1 MPGPAI
7 RFLQGDPTTW
17 GTPPVSNTFMGVDV
31 NGILTLKQSDGAI
44 VPIVTSA
51 PVAIALTNVAGDTT
65 IETAAA
71 FETAI
76 LTVESAEA
84 RTVRVILDA
93 AGVLDGSTL
102 DLQII
107 FPALN
112 GLLLQIYSTDLFE
125 DPISTFA
132 SATASNVTNGS
143 WKFYFLNDAW
153 HLYSTIIP
161 AR

>member
-102 DLQII
+102 DLQIL

>member
-1 MPGPAI
+1 M
-7 RFLQGDPTTW
+7 
-17 GTPPVSNTFMGVDV
+17 SNTFMGVDV
-31 NGILTLKQSDGAI
+31 NGILTLKQSNGTI
-44 VPIVTSA
+44 IPIVTSV
-51 PVAIALTNVAGDTT
+51 PIATNLTNIAGDTT
-65 IETAAA
+65 ITTAGA
-71 FETAI
+71 FETVI

-93 AGVLDGSTL
+93 AGVIDGSTL
-102 DLQII
+102 DLQIV
-107 FPALN
+107 FPALD
-112 GLLLQIYSTDLFE
+112 GLILQVYSTDLFE

>member
-17 GTPPVSNTFMGVDV
+17 GTPPVLNTFMGVDV

-44 VPIVTSA
+44 IPIVTSA
-51 PVAIALTNVAGDTT
+51 PIVTNLTNIAGDTT
-65 IETAAA
+65 ITVDGA

-93 AGVLDGSTL
+93 TGVLDGSTL
-102 DLQII
+102 DLQIV
-107 FPALN
+107 FPALD
-112 GLLLQIYSTDLFE
+112 GLILQIYNTDLFE
-125 DPISTFA
+125 DPISTFE

-153 HLYSTIIP
+153 HLYSTLIP

>member
-17 GTPPVSNTFMGVDV
+17 GTPPMSNTFMGVDV
-31 NGILTLKQSDGAI
+31 NGILTLKQSDGTI
-44 VPIVTSA
+44 VPIISSA
-51 PVAIALTNVAGDTT
+51 PVATTLTNIAGDTT
-65 IETAAA
+65 INTAGA
-71 FETAI
+71 FETVI

-93 AGVLDGSTL
+93 VAIVEGSTL
-102 DLQII
+102 DLQIV

-112 GLLLQIYSTDLFE
+112 GLLLEIYSTDLFE
-125 DPISTFA
+125 EPLSTFA

>member
-17 GTPPVSNTFMGVDV
+17 GTPPMSNTFMGVDV
-31 NGILTLKQSDGAI
+31 NGILTLKQSNGTI
-44 VPIVTSA
+44 IPIVTSV
-51 PVAIALTNVAGDTT
+51 PIATNLTNIAGDTT
-65 IETAAA
+65 ITTAGA
-71 FETAI
+71 FETVI

-93 AGVLDGSTL
+93 AGVIDGSTL
-102 DLQII
+102 DLQIV
-107 FPALN
+107 FPALD
-112 GLLLQIYSTDLFE
+112 GLILQVYSTDLFE

>member
-1 MPGPAI
+1 
-7 RFLQGDPTTW
+7 
-17 GTPPVSNTFMGVDV
+17 MGVDV

-143 WKFYFLNDAW
+143 WKFYFLNNAW

>member
-84 RTVRVILDA
+84 RTVRIILDA

-143 WKFYFLNDAW
+143 WKFYFLDDAW
-153 HLYSTIIP
+153 HVYSTLIP

>member
-143 WKFYFLNDAW
+143 WKFYFLNNAW

>member
-17 GTPPVSNTFMGVDV
+17 GTPPMSNTFMGVDV
-31 NGILTLKQSDGAI
+31 NGILTLKQSNGAI
-44 VPIVTSA
+44 VPIVPST
-51 PVAIALTNVAGDTT
+51 PVATTVTNLAGDTT
-65 IETAAA
+65 ISVSTA
-71 FETAI
+71 FETVI

-93 AGVLDGSTL
+93 AGVIDGSTL
-102 DLQII
+102 DLQIV
-107 FPALN
+107 FPALD
-112 GLLLQIYSTDLFE
+112 GLILQVYSTDLFE

>member
-1 MPGPAI
+1 M
-7 RFLQGDPTTW
+7 
-17 GTPPVSNTFMGVDV
+17 SNTFMGVDV
-31 NGILTLKQSDGAI
+31 NGILTLKQSDGTI
-44 VPIVTSA
+44 VPIITSA
-51 PVAIALTNVAGDTT
+51 PVAITLTNVAGDTT
-65 IETAAA
+65 VNTSGA

-84 RTVRVILDA
+84 RTVRVILDSVA
-93 AGVLDGSTL
+93 VIDGYTL

-107 FPALN
+107 FPALD

>member
-102 DLQII
+102 DLQIL

-153 HLYSTIIP
+153 HVYSTLIP

>member
-1 MPGPAI
+1 M
-7 RFLQGDPTTW
+7 
-17 GTPPVSNTFMGVDV
+17 SNTFMGVDV
-31 NGILTLKQSDGAI
+31 NGILTLKQSDGTI
-44 VPIVTSA
+44 VPIITSA
-51 PVAIALTNVAGDTT
+51 PVAITLTNVAGDTT
-65 IETAAA
+65 VNTSGA

-84 RTVRVILDA
+84 RTVRVILDSVA
-93 AGVLDGSTL
+93 VIDGSTL

-107 FPALN
+107 FPALD

>member
-17 GTPPVSNTFMGVDV
+17 GTPPVLNTFMGVDV

-51 PVAIALTNVAGDTT
+51 PVAVTLTNVAGDTT
-65 IETAAA
+65 ISTAAA
-71 FETAI
+71 FETVI
-76 LTVESAEA
+76 LTVESVEA

-102 DLQII
+102 DLQIL

-112 GLLLQIYSTDLFE
+112 GLLLEIYSTDLFE

>member
-17 GTPPVSNTFMGVDV
+17 GTPPMFNTFMGVDV
-31 NGILTLKQSDGAI
+31 NGILTLKQSNGAI
-44 VPIVTSA
+44 VPIVPST
-51 PVAIALTNVAGDTT
+51 PVATTVTNIAGDTT
-65 IETAAA
+65 INVSTA
-71 FETAI
+71 FETVI
-76 LTVESAEA
+76 LTVESTEA

-93 AGVLDGSTL
+93 AGVIDGSTL
-102 DLQII
+102 DLQIV
-107 FPALN
+107 FPALD
-112 GLLLQIYSTDLFE
+112 GLILQVYSTDLFE
-125 DPISTFA
+125 DPLSSFQ

-153 HLYSTIIP
+153 HLYSTLIP

>member
-143 WKFYFLNDAW
+143 WKFYFLNDVW

>member
-1 MPGPAI
+1 
-7 RFLQGDPTTW
+7 
-17 GTPPVSNTFMGVDV
+17 MGVDV

-143 WKFYFLNDAW
+143 WKFYFLNDVW

>member
-1 MPGPAI
+1 M
-7 RFLQGDPTTW
+7 
-17 GTPPVSNTFMGVDV
+17 SNTFMGVDV
-31 NGILTLKQSDGAI
+31 NGILTLKQSNGAI
-44 VPIVTSA
+44 IPIVTSV
-51 PVAIALTNVAGDTT
+51 PIATNLTNIAGDTT
-65 IETAAA
+65 INTAGA
-71 FETAI
+71 FETVI

-93 AGVLDGSTL
+93 VGVLDGSTL
-102 DLQII
+102 DLQIV
-107 FPALN
+107 FPALD

>member
-17 GTPPVSNTFMGVDV
+17 GTPPVSNTLMGVDV
-31 NGILTLKQSDGAI
+31 NGILTLKQSNGAI
-44 VPIVTSA
+44 IPIITSA
-51 PVAIALTNVAGDTT
+51 PVAVTLTNIAGDTT

-71 FETAI
+71 FETVI

-84 RTVRVILDA
+84 RTVRVILDV
-93 AGVLDGSTL
+93 AGVVNGSTL
-102 DLQII
+102 DLQIV
-107 FPALN
+107 FPALD

-132 SATASNVTNGS
+132 SATASNVINGS

>member
-102 DLQII
+102 DLQIV

-112 GLLLQIYSTDLFE
+112 GLLLEIYSTDLFE

>member
-1 MPGPAI
+1 
-7 RFLQGDPTTW
+7 
-17 GTPPVSNTFMGVDV
+17 MGVDV

-102 DLQII
+102 DLQIV

-112 GLLLQIYSTDLFE
+112 GLLLEIYSTDLFE

>member
-17 GTPPVSNTFMGVDV
+17 GTPPMSNTFMGVDV
-31 NGILTLKQSDGAI
+31 NGILTLKQSNGAI

-51 PVAIALTNVAGDTT
+51 PVAVTLTNVAGDTT
-65 IETAAA
+65 ITTAAA

-93 AGVLDGSTL
+93 VGVLDGSTL
-102 DLQII
+102 DLQIV
-107 FPALN
+107 FPALD
-112 GLLLQIYSTDLFE
+112 GLLLEIYSTDLFE

>member
-84 RTVRVILDA
+84 RTVRIILDA

-102 DLQII
+102 DLQNLY
-107 FPALN
+107 PAHN

>member
-31 NGILTLKQSDGAI
+31 NGILTLKQSNGAI
-44 VPIVTSA
+44 VPIITSA
-51 PVAIALTNVAGDTT
+51 PVAITLTNIAGDTT

-71 FETAI
+71 FETVI

-84 RTVRVILDA
+84 RTVRVILDV
-93 AGVLDGSTL
+93 AGVVNGSTL
-102 DLQII
+102 DLQIV
-107 FPALN
+107 FPALD

-143 WKFYFLNDAW
+143 WKFYFLNNAW

>member
-17 GTPPVSNTFMGVDV
+17 GTPPMSNTFMGVDV

-102 DLQII
+102 DLQIV
-107 FPALN
+107 FPALD

>member
-1 MPGPAI
+1 M
-7 RFLQGDPTTW
+7 
-17 GTPPVSNTFMGVDV
+17 SNTFMGVDV
-31 NGILTLKQSDGAI
+31 NGILTLKQSNGAI
-44 VPIVTSA
+44 VPIVPST
-51 PVAIALTNVAGDTT
+51 PVATTVTNLAGDTT
-65 IETAAA
+65 ISVSTA
-71 FETAI
+71 FETVI

-93 AGVLDGSTL
+93 AGVIDGSTL
-102 DLQII
+102 DLQIV
-107 FPALN
+107 FPALD
-112 GLLLQIYSTDLFE
+112 GLILQVYSTDLFE